1 MDVSS
6 IASPPLS
13 TPLERLKDSL
23 QRSVERS
30 GRNSLY
36 SRMLRAEITRHEALL
51 RYGRQPCA
59 ARWNAQAEHQE

>member
-6 IASPPLS
+6 TTHPPLP
-13 TPLERLKDSL
+13 TPLERLKESL
-23 QRSVERS
+23 QRSEERS
-30 GRNSLY
+30 GCNSLY

-59 ARWNAQAEHQE
+59 ARWNAQTERQE

>member
-6 IASPPLS
+6 IAPPSLP
-13 TPLERLKDSL
+13 TPLERLRESL
-23 QRSVERS
+23 QRSEERS

-36 SRMLRAEITRHEALL
+36 SRMLRAEVTRHEALL

-59 ARWNAQAEHQE
+59 ARWNAQAERQE

>member
-6 IASPPLS
+6 IAPPPLS
-13 TPLERLKDSL
+13 TSLERLKDSL

-59 ARWNAQAEHQE
+59 ARWNAQADHQE

>member
-6 IASPPLS
+6 IAPPPLS
-13 TPLERLKDSL
+13 TPLERLRDSL
-23 QRSVERS
+23 QRSIERS

-59 ARWNAQAEHQE
+59 AQWNARSEP

>member
-6 IASPPLS
+6 IESPPLRP
-13 TPLERLKDSL
+13 PLERLRESL
-23 QRSVERS
+23 QRSEERS

-59 ARWNAQAEHQE
+59 ARWNAQAERQE

>member
-6 IASPPLS
+6 IAPSPFS
-13 TPLERLKDSL
+13 TPLERLRDSL

-59 ARWNAQAEHQE
+59 ARWNAQTEQQE